1 MSDEAKVAPAAT
13 FEATVDDQ
21 QVDAESD
28 VVESDV
34 IAGEL
39 VEGELAEP
47 RRLEP
52 SDLGLVLPDDP
63 DAARD
68 MLLAHLAQSQAEADE
83 YLTIAQ
89 RVTADFDN
97 YRRRVERDQAET
109 VSRAAQRIVE
119 ALLPSIDAF
128 EAALAYEPKSDGEQ
142 SILEGLGRAVDQLME
157 ALGRDGLQP
166 IASVGERFDPAV
178 HEAVSAV
185 EVSGGDGDLVV
196 TADLRKGYTLHGRVV
211 RPALVTVGHQD

>member
-1 MSDEAKVAPAAT
+1 
-13 FEATVDDQ
+13 
-21 QVDAESD
+21 
-28 VVESDV
+28 
-34 IAGEL
+34 
-39 VEGELAEP
+39 
-47 RRLEP
+47 
-52 SDLGLVLPDDP
+52 
-63 DAARD
+63 

-97 YRRRVERDQAET
+97 YRRRIERDQAET

-128 EAALAYEPKSDGEQ
+128 EAALAYEPKSDGER
-142 SILEGLGRAVDQLME
+142 SILEGLGRALDQLME